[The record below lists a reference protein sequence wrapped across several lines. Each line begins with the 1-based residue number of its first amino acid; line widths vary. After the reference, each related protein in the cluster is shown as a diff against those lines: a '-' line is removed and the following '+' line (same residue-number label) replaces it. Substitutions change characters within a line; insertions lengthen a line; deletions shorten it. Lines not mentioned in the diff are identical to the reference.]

1 MIRCSAGLVYT
12 KQRTHLSR
20 TNLDS
25 MFVLGLSEGFQAPQS
40 DRGINQPFAL
50 QLFLLPAG

>member
-1 MIRCSAGLVYT
+1 
-12 KQRTHLSR
+12 
-20 TNLDS
+20 